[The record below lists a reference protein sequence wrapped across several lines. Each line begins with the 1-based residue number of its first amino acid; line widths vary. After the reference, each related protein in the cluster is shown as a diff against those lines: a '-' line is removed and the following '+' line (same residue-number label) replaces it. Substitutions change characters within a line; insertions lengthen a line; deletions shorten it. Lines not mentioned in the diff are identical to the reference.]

1 MTVEF
6 SVSAGHLAAALSEMR
21 TWLDRNNYTPTW
33 FGTTTQEPGTVLIR
47 VDFDDDSEGEAFR
60 RAFEVAA
67 PAS

>member
-1 MTVEF
+1 MTVEL
-6 SVSAGHLAAALSEMR
+6 SVSDGDLAAALSEMR
-21 TWLDRNNYTPTW
+21 IWLDRNNYTPTW
-33 FGTTTQEPGTVLIR
+33 FGTGTQELGAVLIR